1 MYFEKRYFSCLSVV
15 VTELRTHGLPQA
27 AKWQQIHIEGL
38 IPGKHWW
45 QRGMRYKSTGKRS
58 QRSWPASGAPRHKIR
73 STAGQMKQLKCR
85 LPQILFIG
93 GPEKKQGAHAESHL
107 PSCWPEF
114 IAANNVPGFWML
126 SSRIICS
133 CVRPEQRH
141 VYCVSFLLKLA
152 FAVFIHYRLE
162 WFVWCANEKID
173 TVMDLQHQHTAGTAH
188 TQNLIDAK
196 RNHSS

>member
-1 MYFEKRYFSCLSVV
+1 MYFEKKRYFSCLSVA

-85 LPQILFIG
+85 LPQKSCLSG
-93 GPEKKQGAHAESHL
+93 DLRKNKGPMPNHIYPAAGQSLSL
-107 PSCWPEF
+107 PIMCQDSECCPVELSALVFARNRGMCIVSVSC
-114 IAANNVPGFWML
+114 
-126 SSRIICS
+126 
-133 CVRPEQRH
+133 
-141 VYCVSFLLKLA
+141 
-152 FAVFIHYRLE
+152 
-162 WFVWCANEKID
+162 
-173 TVMDLQHQHTAGTAH
+173 
-188 TQNLIDAK
+188 
-196 RNHSS
+196 